1 MRLRVLTAA
10 IVVLIA
16 CGATAPGADAALFY
30 GGHVTGPERAKIG
43 LVVTPKNRHTRRVHY
58 VITGAIRV
66 HCDRG
71 TSKQRFRF
79 DPGFGD
85 GMVVNPPL
93 HRFGVIFIEALGGR
107 KQVTTRFEG
116 RMTRHRAHGRIR
128 IKTRHDHGHG
138 KCDSGKRRWQAT
150 RD

>member
-1 MRLRVLTAA
+1 MTR
-10 IVVLIA
+10 
-16 CGATAPGADAALFY
+16 
-30 GGHVTGPERAKIG
+30 
-43 LVVTPKNRHTRRVHY
+43 KNHDTRRVHY
-58 VITGAIRV
+58 VITGAIRL

-85 GMVVNPPL
+85 GMVVSPQL
-93 HRFGVIFIEALGGR
+93 HRFGVILSEGFGGR
-107 KQVTTRFEG
+107 KRVVTRFEG

-150 RD
+150 WG